1 MDEFSQTGKGEIKEY
16 TKINDQKQELILEED
31 EYMLENDYEEF
42 NIEHNYA
49 RVIKSKDLVC
59 NKLYRLHPFLL
70 AYQKLNIYEKYIKD
84 IESKGIEIVKVL
96 TDGIYTTDK
105 VVSYDNNYVNNFV
118 GDLVPELE
126 YYENVKIINKA
137 NMQKENV
144 LIRDD
149 LLNLKNE
156 QKEDDETF
164 HNF

>member
-1 MDEFSQTGKGEIKEY
+1 MCSSDLNNIDCCHARI
-16 TKINDQKQELILEED
+16 IN
-31 EYMLENDYEEF
+31 
-42 NIEHNYA
+42 
-49 RVIKSKDLVC
+49 KSNLTY

-70 AYQKLNIYEKYIKD
+70 SYQKLHLYTNYIKE
-84 IESKGIEIVKVL
+84 IEKEGIEIVKII

-156 QKEDDETF
+156 QKGNDEDNKTF
-164 HNF
+164 YNFTQGKP